1 MGLNPPLHIAPGGH
15 SQSYFLPLGA
25 SSSFDDRK
33 NVQKRRTE
41 QPASQ
46 QAVDVGVSSV
56 YDRQTIHQQ
65 HRNQQ
70 SRRECPSSIKQT
82 TTTPWPVVVAATMR
96 CDACLLMLMAYGLW
110 PRLVQRK
117 REGHCVP
124 IVNGFV
130 LFLGC
135 LIVQKKKG
143 ETLGA
148 LRRHP
153 SVVW

>member
-1 MGLNPPLHIAPGGH
+1 MPFKHPADDDDDDAMACGG
-15 SQSYFLPLGA
+15 GG
-25 SSSFDDRK
+25 DD
-33 NVQKRRTE
+33 
-41 QPASQ
+41 A
-46 QAVDVGVSSV
+46 
-56 YDRQTIHQQ
+56 
-65 HRNQQ
+65 
-70 SRRECPSSIKQT
+70 
-82 TTTPWPVVVAATMR
+82 MR
-96 CDACLLMLMAYGLW
+96 CLLAYAYGLW

-135 LIVQKKKG
+135 LIVQKKGK
-143 ETLGA
+143 TLGA